1 MNIKGNEL
9 EEARKNIKL
18 GKELALKGI
27 IPECREIANQL
38 FNCIEENLKPYG
50 KDGKLLTYKELEKDL
65 NERVIP
71 MCMKQYDLNSCLN
84 LYKNFNNNNYNI
96 LDDEVKL

>member
-9 EEARKNIKL
+9 EEAKKNIKL

-27 IPECREIANQL
+27 IPECREIANKF

-50 KDGKLLTYKELEKDL
+50 KDGTLLTYKELEKDL
-65 NERVIP
+65 NE
-71 MCMKQYDLNSCLN
+71 CLN
-84 LYKNFNNNNYNI
+84 KYGNYNNFNYSKF
-96 LDDEVKL
+96 DDDDVKL